1 MVHETVF
8 AAQNPSQAQNALA
21 AENPANR
28 RNALKRLAWLALI
41 ALIAIAGFM
50 TIGAKGSWSFVLP
63 FRATKLAAMILVA
76 YSIALST
83 ILFQTITNN
92 RILTP
97 SIMGFDALYA
107 MLQTVLVFTLG
118 AHAVSMANPKLMFLI
133 EIVLMMGFSG
143 LLYRWLFAGEGRS
156 LHLLMLVGII
166 FGVLFRS
173 GSGFLQRIIDPND
186 FVVLQDRL
194 FASFNSIDSQLLGL
208 SATIVGLVSVLAWRI
223 GHRFD
228 ILSLGRE
235 TAIGLGVNYKRTT
248 MIILMMIAVL
258 VSVSTALVGPVT
270 FFGLLVANLAYMIM
284 PVTRHRY
291 TIPAAALLAVIA
303 LVGGQLIL
311 ERVFAFNTALGI
323 VIEFVGGLFF
333 ILMLV
338 RGVAR

>member
-1 MVHETVF
+1 MAYETVF
-8 AAQNPSQAQNALA
+8 KTPTAKNFLVVNTVNCRSAY
-21 AENPANR
+21 
-28 RNALKRLAWLALI
+28 KRLILLGLLALLAMI
-41 ALIAIAGFM
+41 AFM
-50 TIGAKGSWSFVLP
+50 TVGAKGSWSFILP
-63 FRATKLAAMILVA
+63 FRGTKLAAMVLVA

-83 ILFQTITNN
+83 VIFQTITNN

-107 MLQTVLVFTLG
+107 LIQTVLVFSLG
-118 AHAVSMANPKLMFLI
+118 AHAVSVINPKVMFLV

-156 LHLLMLVGII
+156 LYLLMLVGII
-166 FGVLFRS
+166 FGVFFRS
-173 GSGFLQRIIDPND
+173 SAGFLQRIIDPND

-194 FASFNSIDSQLLGL
+194 FASFNTIDSQLLGL
-208 SATIVGLVSVLAWRI
+208 SAVIIAIVSVVAWRI

-235 TAIGLGVNYKRTT
+235 AAIGLGINYKRTT
-248 MIILMMIAVL
+248 MILLLLVAVL

-291 TIPAAALLAVIA
+291 TIPAAILLAIIT
-303 LVGGQLIL
+303 LVGGQIIL
-311 ERVFAFNTALGI
+311 ERIFAFNTALGI

-333 ILMLV
+333 ILLLI

>member
-1 MVHETVF
+1 MVHETIYKTADV
-8 AAQNPSQAQNALA
+8 ANLA
-21 AENPANR
+21 AINPANR
-28 RNALKRLAWLALI
+28 RSAVKRLVLLALLALVAMI
-41 ALIAIAGFM
+41 AFM
-50 TIGAKGSWSFVLP
+50 TVGAKGSWSFVLP
-63 FRATKLAAMILVA
+63 FRGTKLAAMVLVA
-76 YSIALST
+76 YAIALST
-83 ILFQTITNN
+83 VMFQTITNN

-107 MLQTVLVFTLG
+107 LIQTVLVFSLG
-118 AHAVSMANPKLMFLI
+118 AHAVSLANPKVMFLL
-133 EIVLMMGFSG
+133 EIGLMMGFSG

-194 FASFNSIDSQLLGL
+194 FASFNTIDTQLLGL
-208 SATIVGLVSVLAWRI
+208 STAVVAVASIIAWRI

-235 TAIGLGVNYKRTT
+235 TAIGLGINYKRTT
-248 MIILMMIAVL
+248 MIILMLVAVL

-284 PVTRHRY
+284 PITRHRY
-291 TIPAAALLAVIA
+291 TIPAAILLAVIA

>member
-1 MVHETVF
+1 MAHE
-8 AAQNPSQAQNALA
+8 SIY
-21 AENPANR
+21 PARESVLLPEVNSTHRKQSFR
-28 RNALKRLAWLALI
+28 RLVLLCLLALI
-41 ALIAIAGFM
+41 AMTAFM
-50 TIGAKGSWSFVLP
+50 TIGAKGSWSFILP
-63 FRATKLAAMILVA
+63 FRGIKLAAMVLVA

-83 ILFQTITNN
+83 VMFQTITNN

-97 SIMGFDALYA
+97 SIMGFDALYVL
-107 MLQTVLVFTLG
+107 LQTVLVFVFG
-118 AHAVSMANPKLMFLI
+118 AHAISIINPKLMFLV
-133 EIVLMMGFSG
+133 EIGLMMTFSG

-156 LHLLMLVGII
+156 LHVLMLIGII

-194 FASFNSIDSQLLGL
+194 FASFNTIDSQLLGL
-208 SATIVGLVSVLAWRI
+208 SVAIVGVVSVIAWRI

-235 TAIGLGVNYKRTT
+235 VSIGLGVNYKRTT
-248 MIILMMIAVL
+248 MIILILVAIL

-270 FFGLLVANLAYMIM
+270 FFGLLVANLSYMIM
-284 PVTRHRY
+284 PITRHRY
-291 TIPAAALLAVIA
+291 TVPAAVLLAIIA

-311 ERVFAFNTALGI
+311 ERIFAFNTALGI

-333 ILMLV
+333 IVMMM

>member
-1 MVHETVF
+1 VVHETVF

-28 RNALKRLAWLALI
+28 RSALKRLAWLALI

-223 GHRFD
+223 GQRFD

>member
-1 MVHETVF
+1 MVHETIYPVRSESTL
-8 AAQNPSQAQNALA
+8 PV
-21 AENPANR
+21 ENPGNR
-28 RNALKRLAWLALI
+28 RSALKRLALLALL

-63 FRATKLAAMILVA
+63 FRGTKLAAMILVA

-107 MLQTVLVFTLG
+107 LLQTVLVFALG
-118 AHAVSMANPKLMFLI
+118 AHAVSMANPKLMFLV

-166 FGVLFRS
+166 FGVFFRS
-173 GSGFLQRIIDPND
+173 GTGFMQRIIDPND
-186 FVVLQDRL
+186 FVMLQDRL
-194 FASFNSIDSQLLGL
+194 FASFNTIDSQLLGL
-208 SATIVGLVSVLAWRI
+208 STAIVAVVSVIAWRI

-235 TAIGLGVNYKRTT
+235 TAIGLGINYKRTT
-248 MIILMMIAVL
+248 MIILMMVAVL